1 MQNHFE
7 KFESYIPVDLNQPV
21 NFFLAFSL
29 ITAIVAF
36 RYYLMVYPFYWL
48 FYRLRP
54 AKFAGKLLYP
64 DLPTEDSQREER
76 RWSLLSSGI
85 FGLVGAIWGVLWQN
99 GWTRIYL
106 SFDDMG
112 WAYLAISPFLL
123 ILLHETYFYWTH
135 RALHLPIFYR
145 RWHWVHHRSW
155 PPSPWASFSFHP
167 VESLINA
174 LILPLMSL
182 LIPVHPLVFIF
193 HLTLMTLTAI
203 TNHLGFEVL
212 PRGAWAARF
221 GRHVVSGFHHTQHH
235 RYFKYN
241 YSLFLTFWDRWM
253 STEDPR
259 FEREWAT
266 RNLQK
271 VSSSTGFKFESEG

>member
-1 MQNHFE
+1 MLNHFE
-7 KFESYIPVDLNQPV
+7 KFDSYIPVDLNEPL
-21 NFFLAFSL
+21 NFLLAFGL
-29 ITAIVAF
+29 ITGIVAF

-48 FYRLRP
+48 FYRFQP
-54 AKFAGKLLYP
+54 ASFAEKRLYP
-64 DLPTEDSQREER
+64 QLPSEASQREER
-76 RWSLLSSGI
+76 KWSLVSSGI

-106 SFDDMG
+106 VFDEMG
-112 WAYLAISPFLL
+112 WAYLALSPLLL
-123 ILLHETYFYWTH
+123 IVVHETYFYWTH
-135 RALHLPIFYR
+135 RALHLPLFYR
-145 RWHWVHHRSW
+145 RWHGIHHRSLT
-155 PPSPWASFSFHP
+155 PSPWASFSFHP

-174 LILPLMSL
+174 LILPLMTL
-182 LIPVHPLVFIF
+182 LIPVHPMILIF

-212 PRGAWAARF
+212 PRGAWGAF
-221 GRHVVSGFHHTQHH
+221 LGRHVVSGLHHTQHH

-253 STEDPR
+253 GTEDPR
-259 FEREWAT
+259 FETEWAT

-271 VSSSTGFKFESEG
+271 FSSST